1 MVGRI
6 THFGPSGKIPLPQK
20 PVRQIGCR
28 RRFCLYSESRTM
40 PILRH
45 ADGSGERSARPV
57 IHREDNRDKD
67 SSQIARKSPIVTAG
81 WIHRVSAPVPSEVAI
96 DPRRIH
102 AHIWIPADSQ
112 PWIGRFN
119 NDNIFHLILL
129 SCLHTWFSFAKI
141 YLLWYKIQNNIFFH
155 QRDTHSLSPAG
166 LGC

>member
-1 MVGRI
+1 M
-6 THFGPSGKIPLPQK
+6 
-20 PVRQIGCR
+20 
-28 RRFCLYSESRTM
+28 
-40 PILRH
+40 
-45 ADGSGERSARPV
+45 
-57 IHREDNRDKD
+57 D
-67 SSQIARKSPIVTAG
+67 SSQMARKSPIVTAG
-81 WIHRVSAPVPSEVAI
+81 WIRRVSAPVPSEVAI

-166 LGC
+166 LGCRGDDRVAPSTRSRSQSERTKSMRVL